1 MAEFGASIPIS
12 PDDPRLHTLEDD
24 IIATADGVPCEFLCG
39 RAGTG
44 KTFEIVRRVAADDGY
59 GILTA
64 TTGIASV
71 NLGAVTL
78 NSVLG
83 YFDTASMRDAFLSG
97 RLARSLHE
105 LALEYRWLIVDEVS
119 MLAADQLDILH
130 RAVEEANRYRD
141 VRRPLGILLV
151 GDFAQLP
158 PVKARWTFEADCWPR
173 FAANTVRLEKVWRQ
187 DGGLF
192 LDALNFARSGNG
204 PYAAIALAKAGAVW
218 HTAVH
223 TEFDGTTILPKN
235 DMVGRFNAIALDRVP
250 GPKIVVRSRR
260 WGQQRSEWGESRRT
274 HEWGIPPEL
283 TLKVGA
289 YVMILS
295 NDVPEF
301 NFVNGD
307 CGHVVS
313 YSADDR
319 CFTVKLV
326 RTGREERIHPIVRGV
341 EVSDKPDGWDATLRI
356 PASEDDN
363 GYRAER
369 HYRGRVRR
377 YVLGQVEF
385 YPLRLAYASTV
396 HKSQSLTLDRVQVD
410 YRDGFFKSPGM
421 LYVAISRCRSLA
433 GLRLV
438 GDRDRFIQRCVVDAR
453 IRQWL

>member
-1 MAEFGASIPIS
+1 MTDFGQPLPIS
-12 PDDPRLHTLEDD
+12 PDDPRLHVVEEE
-24 IIATADGVPCEFLCG
+24 AAVPSGAVPCEFLCG
-39 RAGTG
+39 RAGSG
-44 KTFEIVRRVAADDGY
+44 KTFEVLRRCREDDGY

-78 NSVLG
+78 NSLLG
-83 YFDTASMRDAFLSG
+83 YFDSASMRDAFLSG
-97 RLARSLHE
+97 RLSRALHE

-119 MLAADQLDILH
+119 MMAADQLDILH

-158 PVKARWTFEADCWPR
+158 PIRARWAFDADCWPL
-173 FAANTVRLEKVWRQ
+173 FAANTTRLTKVWRQ
-187 DGGLF
+187 DGGMF
-192 LDALNFARSGNG
+192 LDALNAARAGVG
-204 PYAAIALAKAGAVW
+204 WRAAELLSQAGVTW
-218 HTAVH
+218 HTAVQ

-250 GPKIVVRSRR
+250 GPRIVVKSRR

-274 HEWGIPPEL
+274 HEWGIPLDL

-301 NFVNGD
+301 RSVNGD

-313 YSADDR
+313 HDALDDS
-319 CFTVKLV
+319 FVVKLV
-326 RTGREERIHPIVRGV
+326 RTGREERIGRIVRGV
-341 EVSDKPDGWDATLRI
+341 ETSEKPDNWMSTLRI
-356 PASEDDN
+356 PAGDDDG
-363 GYRAER
+363 GYINSP

-385 YPLRLAYASTV
+385 FPMRLAYATTV
-396 HKSQSLTLDRVQVD
+396 HKTQSLTLDRVQVD
-410 YRDGFFKSPGM
+410 YRDDFLSNRQCSTSPCPELG
-421 LYVAISRCRSLA
+421 R
-433 GLRLV
+433 
-438 GDRDRFIQRCVVDAR
+438 
-453 IRQWL
+453 